1 MHSALVL
8 CGAIALPACA
18 AKYSQ
23 VPPRM
28 DLAPYGRVA
37 LARFTA
43 DGGDS
48 AAAVLATERFA
59 EALLTSQRIELMELG
74 AADTAWRALG
84 DSGSVPAVFIGRL
97 ALTRERPRGTVSLA
111 GLNVRSTVT
120 AELTVRLISTETG
133 GTLWR
138 SSSRRQGTI
147 GHVAVTGVG
156 MPSMSVRDRDEAYGE
171 LVNDLVGDVTR
182 DMRESWVKQ

>member
-1 MHSALVL
+1 M
-8 CGAIALPACA
+8 
-18 AKYSQ
+18 
-23 VPPRM
+23 
-28 DLAPYGRVA
+28 
-37 LARFTA
+37 
-43 DGGDS
+43 
-48 AAAVLATERFA
+48 
-59 EALLTSQRIELMELG
+59 
-74 AADTAWRALG
+74 
-84 DSGSVPAVFIGRL
+84 
-97 ALTRERPRGTVSLA
+97 
-111 GLNVRSTVT
+111 T